1 VAAAA
6 SRTTEPSTTCDART
20 RSGGLCKL
28 SAGSGT
34 DHLGAGQCRFHGGS
48 TPNGRKHAAKL
59 QAAELALEYDLE
71 PHDALLWSV
80 RLAAGEVKFFTGEV
94 AALEEDALVV
104 EHERQRVGD
113 LAFTET
119 SSRAE
124 LSIWIRA
131 RQDAL
136 ERLAK
141 YAKMAIDAGVAERHV
156 RVAERYGELLAELVG
171 GILRDLDLTGAQQE
185 RAPAIVRKHLQLFE
199 GGKAEAA

>member
-28 SAGSGT
+28 SAGWGT
-34 DHLGAGQCRFHGGS
+34 DHVGAGRCKMHGGS
-48 TPNGRKHAAKL
+48 SSTGRTNAARL
-59 QAAELALEYDLE
+59 QAAELAAELDLE

-80 RLAAGEVKFFTGEV
+80 RLAAGEVQFFTAQV
-94 AALEEDALVV
+94 AALEQDALVV
-104 EHERQRVGD
+104 EHERHRVGD
-113 LAFTET
+113 LAYTET
-119 SSRAE
+119 STRAE
-124 LSIWIRA
+124 LNIWIRA

-156 RVAERYGELLAELVG
+156 RVAERYGELLADLVG
-171 GILRDLDLTGAQQE
+171 GILTDLELTADQQKQ
-185 RAPAIVRKHLQLFE
+185 APSVVRRHLELFE
-199 GGKAEAA
+199 GGQAA